1 MWMLINVNFREFLAG
16 STIHGLSHIGRTKK
30 LIRVAW
36 IIVVS
41 SGFTIA
47 GFIIWNSLNNW
58 KENPVAT
65 TISTH
70 PIEQVSLPKI
80 YVCPPKHT
88 YTNLNQDIVEMKD
101 VTLSNAQVEEL
112 TSLGSC
118 DKIISNKLLQH
129 LHISNNKSYPLC
141 LNFLHDLTS

>member
-1 MWMLINVNFREFLAG
+1 MYLYSGSPKEPYTLILLFEFLFFNCRDFLSG
-16 STIHGLSHIGRTKK
+16 STIHGLSHIGSTKK
-30 LIRVAW
+30 LVRVAW
-36 IIVVS
+36 IIVVM

-47 GFIIWNSLNNW
+47 GYIIWNSLNYW

-65 TISTH
+65 TISTY

-101 VTLSNAQVEEL
+101 VAGNIFDPGLEEGQFEQ
-112 TSLGSC
+112 SS
-118 DKIISNKLLQH
+118 KLY
-129 LHISNNKSYPLC
+129 IC
-141 LNFLHDLTS
+141 R